1 MITPPHSPTRAA
13 IARQFLRRAVRDLP
27 VTVRLPDGTRLGN
40 AGPELDI
47 VSDTF
52 FHRIGHDL
60 RIGFGEAYMAGDWRA
75 APGCDLADVLTVF
88 ARQLTGL
95 VPPVLQRF
103 RRLVEPPI
111 ANSNDRAG
119 ARANVA
125 HHYDLSNELFALFL
139 DPTMSY
145 SSAMFVAGNTLEQAQ
160 RRKIDSILDL
170 AGVRAGAKVLEIG
183 TGWGQLAIQAA
194 ARGAD
199 VRTITL
205 SAEQRDLARRRIAA
219 AGVHA
224 EVELC
229 DYRDVRGRYDAIVS
243 VEMIEAVGARY
254 WPTYFATVDRL
265 LAPGG
270 RFGLQSITMP
280 HDRMLATRHTQ
291 GWIQQYI
298 FPGGLIPSIEAITS
312 SARGLQIVE
321 RRDFG
326 PDYARTLRL
335 WRERF
340 TAHADLVAGLGF
352 DAVFRRMWEFYLA
365 YSEAGFRSG
374 YLGVSQFAMT
384 PATVRA
390 TVSARVGRGSWS

>member
-1 MITPPHSPTRAA
+1 MITLPHSPVRAA
-13 IARQFLRRAVRDLP
+13 IARQIVRNAVRELP
-27 VTVRLPDGTRLGN
+27 VGIRLPDGTRLGGD
-40 AGPELDI
+40 GPELEI
-47 VSDTF
+47 VSDAF
-52 FHRIGHDL
+52 FHRVGHDL

-75 APGCDLADVLTVF
+75 GAGSDLGDVLTVF
-88 ARQLTGL
+88 ARELAGL
-95 VPPVLQRF
+95 VPSVLQRF

-111 ANSNDRAG
+111 ANGNDRAG

-125 HHYDLSNELFALFL
+125 HHYDLSNDLFATFL

-145 SSAMFVAGNTLEQAQ
+145 SSALFAAGDTLEQAQ

-170 AGVRAGAKVLEIG
+170 AGVRSGAKVLEIG

-205 SAEQRDLARRRIAA
+205 STEQRDLARRRIAA
-219 AGVHA
+219 AGVEA
-224 EVELC
+224 DVELC
-229 DYRDVRGRYDAIVS
+229 DYRDVDGQYDAVVS
-243 VEMIEAVGARY
+243 VEMIEAVGERY
-254 WPTYFATVDRL
+254 WPAYFAAVDRL

-298 FPGGLIPSIEAITS
+298 FPGGLIPSVEAIAAAS
-312 SARGLQIVE
+312 GGLEIVE

-326 PDYARTLRL
+326 ADYARTLRL

-340 TAHADLVAGLGF
+340 VAQADLVDALGF
-352 DAVFRRMWEFYLA
+352 DEVFRRMWEFYLA

-374 YLGVSQFAMT
+374 YLGVSQFAMVREDS
-384 PATVRA
+384 ATVR
-390 TVSARVGRGSWS
+390 RGSWS